1 MSRTSGLREQAISTL
16 STTFSGLRSTG
27 ELLQEGDSVI
37 LFDRKDRE
45 YLKTLRA
52 GEMISIRGGTIAAN
66 DLLGKPD
73 GVSIRSSLKERF
85 VVLRPTLERLIP
97 NLPRKAQV
105 IYPKDLGLILMWGDV
120 YPGATVIE
128 AGVGPGALTLALL
141 RAVGPEG
148 RVISFEIREEFA
160 RAAERNVARYYG
172 AAPQWTLEIGDV
184 SDGLQDC
191 TADRI
196 FLDLP
201 EPWRQTDHAWRALR
215 PGGVF
220 LSYVPTVLQIKGFVD
235 SLKEHGGFACIDTTE
250 TLVRHWHLK
259 EMSVRPQH
267 RMVAHTGFVTTARRI
282 EKEYSGPPDSKETGE

>member
-1 MSRTSGLREQAISTL
+1 MSGSGEDAISASSTFHGLRT
-16 STTFSGLRSTG
+16 TG
-27 ELLQEGDSVI
+27 EPLRDGDSVVF
-37 LFDRKDRE
+37 FDRKDRE

-52 GEMISIRGGTIAAN
+52 GEIISIRGGTIAVD
-66 DLLGKPD
+66 DLLGRPD
-73 GVSIRSSLKERF
+73 GFSVRSSLRERF

-120 YPGATVIE
+120 YPGATVVE

-148 RVISFEIREEFA
+148 RVISFETREEHA
-160 RAAERNVARYYG
+160 RAAERNVACYYG
-172 AAPQWTLEIGDV
+172 AAPQWTLEVEDV
-184 SDGLQDC
+184 ADGLQDL
-191 TADRI
+191 TVDRV

-201 EPWRQTDHAWRALR
+201 EPWRHTDLAWHALR

-220 LSYVPTVLQIKGFVD
+220 LGYVPTVLQVKGFVD
-235 SLKEHGGFACIDTTE
+235 SLKDHGGFACIDTME
-250 TLVRHWHLK
+250 TLVRYWHVK

-267 RMVAHTGFVTTARRI
+267 RMVAHTGFVTTARRV
-282 EKEYSGPPDSKETGE
+282 EMTEGPERQGPADQAE

>member
-1 MSRTSGLREQAISTL
+1 MIGDPREDAIPD
-16 STTFSGLRSTG
+16 STTFHGLRTTG
-27 ELLQEGDSVI
+27 EPLRDGDSVI
-37 LFDRKDRE
+37 FFDRKDRE

-52 GEMISIRGGTIAAN
+52 GETISIRGGNIAVD
-66 DLLGKPD
+66 DLLGRPD
-73 GVSIRSSLKERF
+73 GFSVRSSLRERF

-120 YPGATVIE
+120 YPGATVVE

-148 RVISFEIREEFA
+148 RVISFENREEHA
-160 RAAERNVARYYG
+160 RAAERNVARFYG
-172 AAPQWTLEIGDV
+172 AAPQWTLEVADV
-184 SDGLQDC
+184 ADGLREL
-191 TADRI
+191 TVDRI

-201 EPWRQTDHAWRALR
+201 EPWRQTDLAWRALR

-220 LSYVPTVLQIKGFVD
+220 LGYVPTVLQVKGFVD
-235 SLKEHGGFACIDTTE
+235 SLKEHGGFACIDTME
-250 TLVRHWHLK
+250 TLVRYWHVK

-267 RMVAHTGFVTTARRI
+267 RMVAHTGFVTTARRV
-282 EKEYSGPPDSKETGE
+282 EVERSERQNPAEEPE